1 MKKNKR
7 NVLPWILACVLAA
20 WLPIAG
26 VLPAVADDTIQS
38 EITGKQ
44 DVPIKKQT
52 PKKKAVKTPDVFIPT
67 DKVSADRAVAF
78 PTDI

>member
-1 MKKNKR
+1 MKKNKAV
-7 NVLPWILACVLAA
+7 VLPLISACMLAA
-20 WLPIAG
+20 WLLTAG
-26 VLPAVADDTIQS
+26 VLPAVADDTAQN
-38 EITGKQ
+38 ETTGKQ

-52 PKKKAVKTPDVFIPT
+52 PKKKVIKTPDVFIPT

>member
-7 NVLPWILACVLAA
+7 NVLPWILAFVLAA
-20 WLPIAG
+20 WLPVAG
-26 VLPAVADDTIQS
+26 VLPAVADDTAQS

-52 PKKKAVKTPDVFIPT
+52 PKKKVVKTPDVFIPT